1 MSKIEIR
8 VPQLPESVEDAT
20 VISWYKKIG
29 DTVLQD
35 ENLLDLET
43 DKVALEVPAPAN
55 GVLVEIAAEENTT
68 VLSGELLGVMEE
80 TALDPA
86 PAIIKKPEKTR
97 PEEPGAQAQPPET
110 APEPE
115 PAAAPDTG
123 NTPTPEKTAEQ
134 STHLSPS
141 VRKIIAESGVDPSAI
156 KGTGKHG
163 RITPEDV
170 MAVVESRP
178 VFSQKEAIA
187 APAPASKRDER
198 APMTRIRQRIAER
211 LIEAQQ
217 NAAILTTFN
226 DVDMS
231 AVMNLRKRYRD
242 EFEEKHGVR
251 LGFMSFFVKAAV
263 AALKQFPIVNATI
276 DGSDVVYHHYFDIG
290 IAVASPRGLV
300 VPVIHGADQS
310 GFADIEK
317 QISAF
322 GHKAKTGSL
331 TIEDLTGGTFS
342 ITNGGVFGS
351 LLSTPILNPPQ
362 SAILGLHRI
371 DQRPIARDGEIVIA
385 PMMYMALSYDHRL
398 IDGKEAVQFLG
409 VIKENIQNP
418 EKLLLQL

>member
-20 VISWYKKIG
+20 VISWYKKVG

-43 DKVALEVPAPAN
+43 DKVALEVPAPAS
-55 GVLVEIAAEENTT
+55 GVLLEIAAQENDT
-68 VLSGELLGVMEE
+68 VLSGDLLGVLQE

-86 PAIIKKPEKTR
+86 PAIVRKPKPATTEK
-97 PEEPGAQAQPPET
+97 PPAPKTTAKTET
-110 APEPE
+110 APPAPKPASGQKSAEPDPVKDE
-115 PAAAPDTG
+115 LP
-123 NTPTPEKTAEQ
+123 
-134 STHLSPS
+134 HLSPS
-141 VRKIIAESGVDPSAI
+141 VRRKLAESGIDPATI
-156 KGTGKHG
+156 TGTGKHG
-163 RITPEDV
+163 RIMPEDV
-170 MAVVESRP
+170 QAALDDKP
-178 VFSQKEAIA
+178 VFRRKDAIDK
-187 APAPASKRDER
+187 PAPANDRDER
-198 APMTRIRQRIAER
+198 APMTRIRRRIAER

-217 NAAILTTFN
+217 SAAILTTFN

-231 AVMNLRKRYRD
+231 AVMNLRKHYRE

-263 AALKQFPIVNATI
+263 AALKQFPVVNASI

-300 VPVIHGADQS
+300 VPVIHDADQA

-322 GHKAKTGSL
+322 GQKAKTGSL
-331 TIEDLTGGTFS
+331 TIDDLTGGTFS
-342 ITNGGVFGS
+342 ISNGGVFGS

-371 DQRPIARDGEIVIA
+371 DQRPVARDGKVVIA
-385 PMMYMALSYDHRL
+385 PMMYLALSYDHRL

-409 VIKENIQNP
+409 AIKENIQNP

>member
-20 VISWYKKIG
+20 VISWYKKPG

-43 DKVALEVPAPAN
+43 DKVALEVPAPSS
-55 GVLVEIAAEENTT
+55 GVLVEVSALENAT
-68 VLSGELLGVMEE
+68 VHSDDLLGILEE

-86 PAIIKKPEKTR
+86 PAIIKKPKKS
-97 PEEPGAQAQPPET
+97 ET
-110 APEPE
+110 KNKAE
-115 PAAAPDTG
+115 PAAKTKPEEQANADIVSNPAPA
-123 NTPTPEKTAEQ
+123 TA
-134 STHLSPS
+134 THPHLSPS
-141 VRKIIAESGVDPSAI
+141 VRKMIAESGLDPASI
-156 KGTGKHG
+156 QGTGKHG

-170 MAVVESRP
+170 SSATDKP
-178 VFSQKEAIA
+178 VFNSKDAISVSTTA
-187 APAPASKRDER
+187 TNREER

-217 NAAILTTFN
+217 SAAILTTFN
-226 DVDMS
+226 DVNMS
-231 AVMNLRKRYRD
+231 AIMNLRKRYRD
-242 EFEEKHGVR
+242 EFENKHGVR

-263 AALKQFPIVNATI
+263 AALKRFPIVNASI
-276 DGSDVVYHHYFDIG
+276 DGADVVYHHYFDIG

-300 VPVIHGADQS
+300 VPVIHDANHV

-322 GHKAKTGSL
+322 GQKAKAGSL

-342 ITNGGVFGS
+342 ISNGGVFGS

-371 DQRPIARDGEIVIA
+371 DQRPVAKDGEVVIA

-398 IDGKEAVQFLG
+398 IDGKEAVQFLN

>member
-20 VISWYKKIG
+20 VITWYKKIG
-29 DTVLQD
+29 DTVMQD

-43 DKVALEVPAPAN
+43 DKVALEVPAPTS
-55 GVLVEIAAEENTT
+55 GVLVEIAAEENA
-68 VLSGELLGVMEE
+68 VVESGDLLGVMQE

-86 PAIIKKPEKTR
+86 PAIIKKPEKQQ
-97 PEEPGAQAQPPET
+97 PDAQP
-110 APEPE
+110 EP
-115 PAAAPDTG
+115 PSSQ
-123 NTPTPEKTAEQ
+123 KTADKETSANTDASGGANRQ
-134 STHLSPS
+134 PPHLSPS
-141 VRKIIAESGVDPSAI
+141 VRKIIAESGLEPSTI

-170 MAVVESRP
+170 MAAVEERP
-178 VFSQKEAIA
+178 VFSRKDAIA

-198 APMTRIRQRIAER
+198 VPMTRIRRRIAER

-263 AALKQFPIVNATI
+263 AALKQFPVINASI
-276 DGSDVVYHHYFDIG
+276 DGEDVVYHHYFDIG

-300 VPVIHGADQS
+300 VPVIHDADQS

-342 ITNGGVFGS
+342 ISNGGVFGS
-351 LLSTPILNPPQ
+351 LLSTPILTPPQ

-371 DQRPIARDGEIVIA
+371 DQRPIAKDGEIVIA

-398 IDGKEAVQFLG
+398 IDGKEAVQFLS